1 MEIFKKNWLSSKP
14 IDRELK
20 YYLLKGYIAKI
31 EDLISNGKLYTAMSV
46 VETELHKLY
55 NIKYDRDMIEL
66 DGRIIVGINVDTMD
80 LDYEYPVSSEEDV
93 LMYEACDTAIDLL
106 EKLYRKIRDF
116 WRSVETKC
124 LISEIP
130 DRKPINSKGYVMYVN
145 KGSDLIEVYYY
156 EEPITFKMSWSD
168 FNLKYVSSIDNNI
181 KSISDFIAIK
191 EVESNKDRFFRF
203 DSKAKGYSKKECMI
217 PLMKYMLFNRIKHGI

>member
-1 MEIFKKNWLSSKP
+1 MKIFKKNWLSSKP

-46 VETELHKLY
+46 VETELHNLY

-66 DGRIIVGINVDTMD
+66 DGRIIIGINVDTMD
-80 LDYEYPVSSEEDV
+80 LDYEYPMSSEEDN
-93 LMYEACDTAIDLL
+93 LMYETCDIAIDIL
-106 EKLYRKIRDF
+106 EKLYREIRDF

-130 DRKPINSKGYVMYVN
+130 DKKPTNSKGYVMYVN
-145 KGSDLIEVYYY
+145 RDSDLIEVYYY
-156 EEPITFKMSWSD
+156 EEPPTFKMSWSD
-168 FNLKYVSSIDNNI
+168 FNLKYISNINNDTR
-181 KSISDFIAIK
+181 SLAEFIAIK
-191 EVESNKDRFFRF
+191 EEDSNKDRFFRF
-203 DSKAKGYSKKECMI
+203 DSKAKGYSKKECML

>member
-1 MEIFKKNWLSSKP
+1 
-14 IDRELK
+14 
-20 YYLLKGYIAKI
+20 
-31 EDLISNGKLYTAMSV
+31 
-46 VETELHKLY
+46 
-55 NIKYDRDMIEL
+55 
-66 DGRIIVGINVDTMD
+66 
-80 LDYEYPVSSEEDV
+80 
-93 LMYEACDTAIDLL
+93 
-106 EKLYRKIRDF
+106 
-116 WRSVETKC
+116 
-124 LISEIP
+124 
-130 DRKPINSKGYVMYVN
+130 MYVN
-145 KGSDLIEVYYY
+145 KGADLIEVYYY